1 MKKIIALI
9 LIIILT
15 LTGCDIAS
23 QPSDEGDA
31 GQYTNEEST
40 YFSTDTDN
48 NTSEETEHEDTESE
62 ESQSESTES
71 EGSQPE
77 GSHPEG
83 SQPEGGQPEGGQP
96 EGGQPEGGQPE
107 GGQPEGGQPEGG
119 QPEGGQP
126 EGDNETLY
134 VNYIDVGQ
142 GDSILIKVGDCDI
155 LIDAGTA
162 NYGSTVSNYLKAQ
175 EVDDIELMIN
185 THPDAD
191 HCGGLTK
198 VLNDFL
204 VEEVWISKD
213 TSKKTAAYKN
223 FIAAIST
230 EGLSAKQPNA
240 GTVFTYEYLT
250 LTVIYSQK
258 GSDSNN
264 SSIIV
269 MLEYGSFK
277 FLFTGD
283 AGQEVESKLVNSGAD
298 ISCDVLKVGHHGSKY
313 SSTSAFLNATGADY
327 GVICVGAG
335 NSYGHPTN
343 EALNRLYNAGISVY
357 RTDTNGDVVFSTNGT
372 TLTLPNVTSGRS

>member
-9 LIIILT
+9 LILILT

-23 QPSDEGDA
+23 QPADESNA
-31 GQYTNEEST
+31 GQYTTEEST
-40 YFSTDTDN
+40 HFSTDTDN
-48 NTSEETEHEDTESE
+48 NTSEETEREGIEPD

-71 EGSQPE
+71 EDSQSENTESEDSQPE
-77 GSHPEG
+77 NTESED
-83 SQPEGGQPEGGQP
+83 SQPENTESEDSQPE
-96 EGGQPEGGQPE
+96 
-107 GGQPEGGQPEGG
+107 
-119 QPEGGQP
+119 
-126 EGDNETLY
+126 DDTETLY

-198 VLNDFL
+198 VLNDFS

-283 AGQEVESKLVNSGAD
+283 AGQEVESKLVSSGAD

-343 EALNRLYNAGISVY
+343 EALNRLSGAGISVY

>member
-48 NTSEETEHEDTESE
+48 NTSEETEHEDTEFE

-71 EGSQPE
+71 ES
-77 GSHPEG
+77 

-96 EGGQPEGGQPE
+96 EGGP
-107 GGQPEGGQPEGG
+107 PEGG

-223 FIAAIST
+223 FISAIST